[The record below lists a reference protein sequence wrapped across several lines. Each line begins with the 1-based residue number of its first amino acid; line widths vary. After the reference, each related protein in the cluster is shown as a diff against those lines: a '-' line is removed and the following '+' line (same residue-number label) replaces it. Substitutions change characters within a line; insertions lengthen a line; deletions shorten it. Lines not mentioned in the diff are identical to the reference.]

1 MARRFLYVIAALI
14 ILVLGVMLALR
25 IWAGAL
31 SSVAFVPSA
40 EFTQQAAFTEMTY
53 SDPDMW
59 FARPGLGNGDVTRY
73 LPEGIGAG
81 KAGAEEAGPEEARVE
96 EPSLGAAVFFVHPT
110 SYFEK
115 QHWNAPLDDPGSR
128 DLAGKFLRGMASPF
142 NHSADL
148 WAPRYRQATFGT
160 FISDSP
166 SAQRALDTAYDD
178 VLQAFEHFLN
188 TIDDARPIVL
198 AGHSQG
204 ALHMRR
210 LIAERVSDDALRSR
224 IAAAYLIGWPIS
236 LERDVP
242 HLGLP
247 ACTGP
252 DQPGCVIGWQSFAE
266 PADTKD
272 VVKGHGL
279 RPWLDGSRRDGRPYL
294 CSNPLA
300 GMANGAQQPASANAG
315 SLVRNED
322 HPEGRLIAGQIPARC
337 SDEGFLLIGDPPE
350 LGSQVLPGN
359 NYHVYDIPMFWANLR
374 QDVSQRV
381 VAWQASR

>member
-1 MARRFLYVIAALI
+1 VARKFLYLIAALI
-14 ILVLGVMLALR
+14 VLVLGVMLALR

-31 SSVAFVPSA
+31 SSVAFVPSTRF
-40 EFTQQAAFTEMTY
+40 EEQAAFTQMTY
-53 SDPDMW
+53 TDPDMW
-59 FARPGLGNGDVTRY
+59 FARPGLGTKDVSSF
-73 LPEGIGAG
+73 LPDGADPD
-81 KAGAEEAGPEEARVE
+81 EA
-96 EPSLGAAVFFVHPT
+96 SLGAAVFFVHPT

-115 QHWNAPLDDPGSR
+115 QNWNAPLEDPGSR

-160 FISDSP
+160 FISDST
-166 SAQRALDTAYDD
+166 SARRALDTAYGD
-178 VLQAFEHFLN
+178 VLLAFEHFLE
-188 TIDDARPIVL
+188 TIDDTRPIVL

-210 LIAERVSDDALRSR
+210 LIAERVSDESLKNR

-252 DQPGCVIGWQSFAE
+252 DQSGCVIGWQSFAE

-272 VVKGHGL
+272 VVRGHTL

-300 GMANGAQQPASANAG
+300 GMAVAEQPASANAG
-315 SLVRNED
+315 SLIRNDD
-322 HPEGRLIAGQIPARC
+322 HPDGKLVVGAIPARC
-337 SDEGFLLIGDPPE
+337 SDDGFLLIGDPPE

-374 QDVSQRV
+374 QDISQRV
-381 VAWQASR
+381 ATWQNSR